1 MPNNEI
7 DMTPVVSSNVKSI
20 GFRQADK
27 TVQVEFLS
35 KPGVYYHYWPVEE
48 SDYDAIRNAPSIG
61 AAVRQ
66 YLVKGSYNSRKL

>member
-1 MPNNEI
+1 MPNEI
-7 DMTPVVSSNVKSI
+7 PTEPVVSSNVKSI
-20 GFRQADK
+20 GFDAGSK
-27 TVQVEFLS
+27 TVCVEFLS
-35 KPGVYYHYWPVEE
+35 RPGTYYHYWPVEE